1 MSEPVLGFRDACGAA
16 PRDRRR
22 RTAGATTTTAPR
34 HRRVLRARTLAFIAG
49 ALVASLAFAAGVTA
63 PSVVHAHDRS
73 ISHSTWRLDDAGAD
87 VEVRFSAFDLS
98 AVPEAVDPTAA
109 ARYASE
115 RLRLTRDG
123 VPCPL
128 DGEPRVVAA
137 PDGWHVFAWRIAC
150 PAGGRVVESTLLR
163 EVKPSHLHFARL
175 RAGERVVE
183 RVLAEN
189 DTGWAVDD
197 DGSGA
202 SHVGTSFASYVL
214 LGVEH
219 IVSGWDHLAFVAAL
233 LLLASTLREV
243 ATLVTAFTLAHSVTL
258 ALAVLGLVRPEAAGV
273 ESLIGFSIALVA
285 AENAWLLAGRDRAI
299 PIVSVAA
306 LLLLA
311 LLSGFGVGT
320 LRPLALLGLGLFT
333 YCHFALLDR
342 SQNPA
347 RLRAAIA
354 FAFGLVHGFG
364 FAGALAEME
373 LPRERLV
380 HALVGFNVGVE
391 LGQLA
396 VVALL
401 WPLLRA
407 LASWNDGRIA
417 RAVAEVGS
425 AAVCGLGLFWFL
437 TRALG

>member
-1 MSEPVLGFRDACGAA
+1 MRSRATHALLAVLTF
-16 PRDRRR
+16 
-22 RTAGATTTTAPR
+22 
-34 HRRVLRARTLAFIAG
+34 
-49 ALVASLAFAAGVTA
+49 LVAATPPDAD
-63 PSVVHAHDRS
+63 AHNRS
-73 ISHSTWRLDDAGAD
+73 ISHSTWRLDDAGAE

-98 AVPEAVDPTAA
+98 AVPEAADAAAA

-128 DGEPRVVAA
+128 DGEPRVLTA
-137 PDGWHVFAWRIAC
+137 PDGWRVFAWRIAC

-163 EVKPSHLHFARL
+163 EVAPSHLHFARL
-175 RAGERVVE
+175 HAGDRMVE
-183 RVLAEN
+183 RVLDEG
-189 DTGWAVDD
+189 DPRWPVDGD
-197 DGSGA
+197 ASGA
-202 SHVGTSFASYVL
+202 ASHAGTSFASYVL

-233 LLLASTLREV
+233 LLLAGTLREV

-299 PIVSVAA
+299 PAVTVAA
-306 LLLLA
+306 LLVLA
-311 LLSGFGVGT
+311 GLAVLGVGS
-320 LRPLALLGLGLFT
+320 LGPIALLGLGLFT
-333 YCHFALLDR
+333 FCHFALLDR
-342 SQNPA
+342 AENPA

-364 FAGALAEME
+364 FAGVLAEMD

-396 VVALL
+396 VVAVV
-401 WPLLRA
+401 WPVLRA
-407 LASWNDGRIA
+407 LARRDDGRTA
-417 RAVAEVGS
+417 RAVAEIGS